1 MEPLIRFCLEMRFL
15 LAAIAALAIGLITPQ
30 IAMADGAGVFSA
42 NCAACHAAGGN
53 LVNPERTLSQ
63 ADLKSFLANYS
74 SDHEGAIVAQV
85 TNGAGPMPSFK
96 DVLTPSEISEVASY
110 VESQSSKGWG

>member
-1 MEPLIRFCLEMRFL
+1 MPQMRIL
-15 LAAIAALAIGLITPQ
+15 LSAIVALTIGLFAPQ

-42 NCAACHAAGGN
+42 NCAACHASGGN
-53 LVNPERTLSQ
+53 VVNPERTLQQ
-63 ADLKSFLANYS
+63 ADLKSFLANYN

-96 DVLTPSEISEVASY
+96 DVLTPSEITEVAAY
-110 VESQSSKGWG
+110 VESMSSKGWG

>member
-1 MEPLIRFCLEMRFL
+1 M
-15 LAAIAALAIGLITPQ
+15 
-30 IAMADGAGVFSA
+30 AMADGAGIFSA

-63 ADLKSFLANYS
+63 ADLASFLANYD
-74 SDHEGAIVAQV
+74 SDHEAAIVAQV
-85 TNGAGPMPSFK
+85 TNGKNAMPSFNG
-96 DVLTPSEISEVASY
+96 VLTSSEISEVAAY

>member
-1 MEPLIRFCLEMRFL
+1 MRILLSSFL
-15 LAAIAALAIGLITPQ
+15 ALCIGIFAPQMAI
-30 IAMADGAGVFSA
+30 ADGAGTFSA

-63 ADLKSFLANYS
+63 ADLKSFLANYE
-74 SDHEGAIVAQV
+74 SDHEAAIVAQV
-85 TNGAGPMPSFK
+85 TNGKNAMPSFNG
-96 DVLTPSEISEVASY
+96 VLTASEISEVAAY